1 MNKSHKYTDGM
12 PSYQISPY
20 LQERYVLAGQSEVYD
35 KCNDLIS
42 KFLRVEAN
50 AMQVHRV
57 TNTYGELSG
66 DLINVESVKP
76 LKEMSKQDVVY
87 AQMDGGMVLTR
98 ENGWQEIKVGRL
110 FRQSDIHVMSPK
122 RQEILDSIYTA
133 HLGDHKAFCQQFEP
147 LVDEFEPLQ
156 DRLVFITDG
165 AKWIKNWIKENYP
178 KATAILDYYHA
189 SEYIGKWCDWTFPDK
204 VVRKDKVEQYRH
216 VLLEK
221 GIHVLLSLLEK
232 DVNTMNKRT
241 QTTENE
247 QVKILDYFK
256 GNAYRMD
263 YPQYILRGLCIGSG
277 AIEASH
283 RTVVQKRMKL
293 SGQRWSEQRV
303 HNMLNL
309 RTAKMSGL
317 WDNVVHIIRNQH
329 KMAA

>member
-1 MNKSHKYTDGM
+1 M

-20 LQERYVLAGQSEVYD
+20 MQERYVLAGQSDVYD

-42 KFLRVEAN
+42 KFLRVEVN

-57 TNTYGELSG
+57 TNTYGELSAN
-66 DLINVESVKP
+66 LINVESLSA
-76 LKEMSKQDVVY
+76 LKEVSKEDVVY
-87 AQMDGGMVLTR
+87 SQMDGGMVLTR
-98 ENGWQEIKVGRL
+98 EDGWQEIKIGRL
-110 FRQSDIHVMSPK
+110 FRQSDIHVMSLK

-133 HLGDHKAFCQQFEP
+133 HLGDHKTFCAHFEP

-156 DRLVFITDG
+156 ERLVFITDG
-165 AKWIKNWIKENYP
+165 AKWIKNWIKDNYP
-178 KATAILDYYHA
+178 RATVILDYYHA
-189 SEYIGKWCDWTFPDK
+189 SEYIGKWCEWTFPDK
-204 VVRKDKVEQYRH
+204 VIRKDKLEQYRH
-216 VLLEK
+216 ILLEK
-221 GIHVLLSLLEK
+221 GIQAFLNLLDE
-232 DVNTMNKRT
+232 DVKSMSKRT
-241 QTTENE
+241 QTVENE

-263 YPQYILRGLCIGSG
+263 YPQYLGRNLCIGSG

-293 SGQRWSEQRV
+293 SGQRWSEERV
-303 HNMLNL
+303 QNMLNL

-329 KMAA
+329 ERAA

>member
-1 MNKSHKYTDGM
+1 M

-20 LQERYVLAGQSEVYD
+20 LQERYVLAGQSDVYD

-42 KFLRVEAN
+42 KFLRIKVN

-57 TNTYGELSG
+57 TNTYGALSG
-66 DLINVESVKP
+66 DLINVASVQP
-76 LKEMSKQDVVY
+76 LKELKKDDVMY
-87 AQMDGGMVLTR
+87 AEMDGGMVLTR

-110 FRQSDIHVMSPK
+110 FRQSDIHILSPK
-122 RQEILDSIYTA
+122 RQAILDSVYTA
-133 HLGDHKAFCQQFEP
+133 HLGDHKTFCQQFEP
-147 LVDEFEPLQ
+147 LVDEFEPLK

-165 AKWIKNWIKENYP
+165 AKWIKNWIRENYP
-178 KATAILDYYHA
+178 HATVILDYYHA
-189 SEYIGKWCDWTFPDK
+189 SEYISKWCDWTFPDK
-204 VVRKDKVEQYRH
+204 EVRKDKLETYRQ

-221 GIHVLLSLLEK
+221 GIQVLLNLLEQ
-232 DVNTMNKRT
+232 DVKAMNKRT

-263 YPQYILRGLCIGSG
+263 YPQYILRGLSIGSG

-303 HNMLNL
+303 QNMLNL
-309 RTAKMSGL
+309 RTVKMSGF
-317 WDNVVHIIRNQH
+317 WNEVVHIIRNQH